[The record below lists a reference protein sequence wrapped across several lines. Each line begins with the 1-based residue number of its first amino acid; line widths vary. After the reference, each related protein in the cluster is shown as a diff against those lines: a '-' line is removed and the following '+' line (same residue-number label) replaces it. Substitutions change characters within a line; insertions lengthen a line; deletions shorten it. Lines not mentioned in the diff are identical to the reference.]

1 MAGVT
6 RYRKAAHARRVLR
19 QKLVGPHVSRVAA
32 VNESVDSA
40 VCTCG
45 HTLAQHVHGSPLEG
59 CLSGMTD
66 LMRRNGMCR
75 CERFAAHRE
84 AP

>member
-19 QKLVGPHVSRVAA
+19 QKLVGPHVSVVAK
-32 VNESVDSA
+32 VNESVA
-40 VCTCG
+40 NEICKCG
-45 HTLAQHVHGSPLEG
+45 HSLAQHVGGSSTEG
-59 CLSGMTD
+59 CLYGMTN
-66 LMRRNGMCR
+66 LMRRNGMCP
-75 CERFAAHRE
+75 CERFTAHRK